1 MERICLSRSGGTVG
15 CRLETDLGRSYLN
28 LRVIVIAPSIGVQP
42 ALAAAWATNDRHAMR
57 SADLLWTM
65 RLLNARIEPCW
76 TGLPSTL
83 KAIVKSLD
91 LPSRPVVDTY
101 APYYHWS
108 R

>member
-1 MERICLSRSGGTVG
+1 VLFRS
-15 CRLETDLGRSYLN
+15 
-28 LRVIVIAPSIGVQP
+28 VIAPSIGVQP
-42 ALAAAWATNDRHAMR
+42 ALTASCATKDLHAMR

-91 LPSRPVVDTY
+91 SPSRPVVDTCE
-101 APYYHWS
+101 PYYH
-108 R
+108 

>member
-15 CRLETDLGRSYLN
+15 NRLDTVLGRSYRN
-28 LRVIVIAPSIGVQP
+28 RMVTMIGPSIGVQP
-42 ALAAAWATNDRHAMR
+42 ALAAAIATNLRHAMR

-76 TGLPSTL
+76 IGLPSTL

-91 LPSRPVVDTY
+91 LPSRPVVDTF
-101 APYYHWS
+101 
-108 R
+108 